1 MTTDLIT
8 THVPTKKNPHPLKQ
22 LREETR
28 LSQEELAR
36 LIDVSVKSISRWETG
51 RHEPTFT
58 LRQVKAFCRALGKN
72 LGSLPDDLNFSNYWL
87 EYKVLPDGIR

>member
-1 MTTDLIT
+1 MTTDISPTSLT
-8 THVPTKKNPHPLKQ
+8 TQKNPHPLKQ
-22 LREETR
+22 LREEAK

-58 LRQVKAFCRALGKN
+58 IRQVKALCRALGKS
-72 LGSLPDDLNFSNYWL
+72 LDSLPDDLSFLSC
-87 EYKVLPDGIR
+87 

>member
-1 MTTDLIT
+1 MTTELIT
-8 THVPTKKNPHPLKQ
+8 THIPTQKSPHPLKQ
-22 LREETR
+22 LREEAR

-58 LRQVKAFCRALGKN
+58 IRQVKALCRALGRN
-72 LGSLPDDLNFSNYWL
+72 LDSLPDDLNFSDY
-87 EYKVLPDGIR
+87 

>member
-1 MTTDLIT
+1 MTTTPIT
-8 THVPTKKNPHPLKQ
+8 TTKKNSYPLKR
-22 LREETR
+22 LREEAD

-58 LRQVKAFCRALGKN
+58 VRQMKALCKALGKN
-72 LGSLPDDLNFSNYWL
+72 LDNLPDNLSMVNH
-87 EYKVLPDGIR
+87 

>member
-1 MTTDLIT
+1 MTANTI
-8 THVPTKKNPHPLKQ
+8 PTQKNGYSLKR
-22 LREETR
+22 LREEAN

-58 LRQVKAFCRALGKN
+58 IRQVKALCKALGKP
-72 LGSLPDDLNFSNYWL
+72 LDILPDDLSVVVSKANTVMKN
-87 EYKVLPDGIR
+87 

>member
-1 MTTDLIT
+1 MTAHII
-8 THVPTKKNPHPLKQ
+8 PKESSYRLKR
-22 LREETR
+22 LREEAN

-58 LRQVKAFCRALGKN
+58 IRQVKALCKALGKP
-72 LGSLPDDLNFSNYWL
+72 LDSLPDDLSVVEHKGNTVMEN
-87 EYKVLPDGIR
+87 